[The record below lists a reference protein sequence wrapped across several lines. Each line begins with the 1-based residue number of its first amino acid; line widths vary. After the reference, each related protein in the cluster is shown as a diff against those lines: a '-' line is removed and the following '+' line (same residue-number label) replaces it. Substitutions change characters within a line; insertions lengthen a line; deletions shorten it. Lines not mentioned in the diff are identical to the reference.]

1 VSKIREI
8 YEGAKI
14 KYHRHKKGVGI
25 GVAFAGISSAFLI
38 PTQIALTAGV
48 AEAVNHFGP
57 TPLALLTYGLI
68 ALNTASIA
76 VESATLARHNYSN
89 NPPSSILNIMVK
101 DTADRIPIIKD
112 IFKKYPIIPAVF
124 VSAVSHAYHL
134 LPVGVMNPYLP
145 SSIKSLISDDKRPFL
160 ENFGSISV
168 ALALWN
174 IATNT
179 LILRGSAD
187 KAAEK
192 IIELGSTVKSK
203 IKNKVNSLKIKKNP

>member
-1 VSKIREI
+1 MSKLREV
-8 YEGAKI
+8 YENAKI
-14 KYHRHKKGVGI
+14 KFHRNKKGVGI
-25 GVAFAGISSAFLI
+25 SMAFAVSSPAFLV

-68 ALNTASIA
+68 ALNSLSIA
-76 VESATLARHNYSN
+76 VESATLSKYNYSN

-101 DTADRIPIIKD
+101 DTADKIPIIKD
-112 IFKKYPIIPAVF
+112 VFKKCPIIPATL
-124 VSAVSHAYHL
+124 VSIASHIYHI

-145 SSIKSLISDDKRPFL
+145 ASIKSVLSDDKKPFL

-174 IATNT
+174 TATNT
-179 LILRGSAD
+179 LILRGDAD
-187 KAAEK
+187 KAADK
-192 IIELGSTVKSK
+192 IIKLGNAVKERV
-203 IKNKVNSLKIKKNP
+203 KNIRVRKKS